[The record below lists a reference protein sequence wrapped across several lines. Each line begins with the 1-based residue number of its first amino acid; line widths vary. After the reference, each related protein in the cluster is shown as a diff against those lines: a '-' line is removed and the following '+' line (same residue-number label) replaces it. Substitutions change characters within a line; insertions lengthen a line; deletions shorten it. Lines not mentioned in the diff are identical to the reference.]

1 LLTSNE
7 LFCAKLAF
15 IGDSQKAHVMK
26 IIAAGLLALSLCSA
40 GMAVT
45 TTLASA
51 RPTTTV
57 ASVSR

>member
-1 LLTSNE
+1 
-7 LFCAKLAF
+7 
-15 IGDSQKAHVMK
+15 MK

-57 ASVSR
+57 ASIGR